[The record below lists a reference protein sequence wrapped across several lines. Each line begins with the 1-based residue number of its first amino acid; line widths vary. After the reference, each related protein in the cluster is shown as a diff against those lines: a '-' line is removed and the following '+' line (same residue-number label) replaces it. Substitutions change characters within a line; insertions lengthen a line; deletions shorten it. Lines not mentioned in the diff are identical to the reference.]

1 MAKKIVNHTRCRFSV
16 FHGVAMTTAESSA
29 HQSVPA
35 HSSGLAKS
43 PALVPHPTMSRTHA
57 EADLACRMPSDN
69 MAADVPLVRLG
80 RWLLQQGYHFVTPT
94 PATHARV
101 NTRSGLGVAQS
112 LQDVF
117 GWSRPF
123 SPSLLPLPVLGWLDD
138 GHIIESR
145 DGLLRSKVRFSTLQ
159 DSLYVHS
166 AYPTLDDNAVFFGPD
181 TYRFAALIQRT
192 LSHSRVRVECI
203 VDIGC
208 GTGAGGI
215 IAYKALKHAPA
226 QVILS
231 DINAEA
237 LRYAH
242 VNAELAGTPITSY
255 RQGDL
260 FDVIDEPV
268 DLIVANP
275 PYLLDP
281 GARLYR
287 HGGGEL
293 GSGLSTRIVVEGL
306 PHLSAQGTLIL
317 YTGSPIVDCRD
328 TFWESIASVVQS
340 ANVHYD
346 YAELDPDVF
355 GEELDTPAYS
365 HVDRIAAVA
374 LVITKSGPEQNTADL
389 AR

>member
-1 MAKKIVNHTRCRFSV
+1 MSKTAALAQYPAASHTGAGGRTAGCRPGFS
-16 FHGVAMTTAESSA
+16 T
-29 HQSVPA
+29 
-35 HSSGLAKS
+35 
-43 PALVPHPTMSRTHA
+43 
-57 EADLACRMPSDN
+57 
-69 MAADVPLVRLG
+69 AADDPILRLG
-80 RWLLQQGYHFVTPT
+80 RWLQQQGFSFVTPT

-101 NTRSGLGVAQS
+101 NARPGAGVAQS
-112 LQDVF
+112 LRDIF

-123 SPSLLPLPVLGWLDD
+123 SPALLPPPVLRWLED
-138 GHIIESR
+138 GNVLESG
-145 DGLLRSKVRFSTLQ
+145 DGLVRSKVRFSTLG

-166 AYPTLDDNAVFFGPD
+166 AYPTIDSDAVFFGPD

-192 LSHSRVRVECI
+192 LAASRAKVDRI

-215 IAYKALKHAPA
+215 VAAKTLQHAAA
-226 QVILS
+226 QLILT
-231 DINAEA
+231 DINAAA
-237 LRYAH
+237 LRYARI
-242 VNAELAGTPITSY
+242 NAELAATPNTSF

-260 FDVIDEPV
+260 FAVIDEPV

-287 HGGGEL
+287 HGGGEM

-306 PHLSAQGTLIL
+306 PRLSAHGTLIL
-317 YTGSPIVDCRD
+317 YTGSPIVDGRD
-328 TFWESIASVVQS
+328 TFWESVAAAVQTV
-340 ANVHYD
+340 NVRCD

-355 GEELDTPAYS
+355 GEELDVPAYAQ
-365 HVDRIAAVA
+365 VDRIAVVA
-374 LVITKSGPEQNTADL
+374 LVVTKSGPGLNNPAPA

>member
-1 MAKKIVNHTRCRFSV
+1 MLG
-16 FHGVAMTTAESSA
+16 FH
-29 HQSVPA
+29 
-35 HSSGLAKS
+35 
-43 PALVPHPTMSRTHA
+43 
-57 EADLACRMPSDN
+57 MPDE
-69 MAADVPLVRLG
+69 DPVLRLG
-80 RWLLQQGYHFVTPT
+80 RWLQQQGYRFVTST

-101 NTRSGLGVAQS
+101 NARQGAGVAQS

-123 SPSLLPLPVLGWLDD
+123 SPALLPLPVLRWLDD
-138 GHIIESR
+138 GDVMESR
-145 DGLLRSKVRFSTLQ
+145 AGLLRSKVRFSTLQ
-159 DSLYVHS
+159 GSLYVHS
-166 AYPTLDDNAVFFGPD
+166 AYPTIEDEAVFFGPD
-181 TYRFAALIQRT
+181 TYRFGALIQRI
-192 LSHSRVRVECI
+192 LAQSPAKIDCL

-215 IAYKALKHAPA
+215 IAAKTLKHAAA
-226 QVILS
+226 QVILT
-231 DINAEA
+231 DINATA
-237 LRYAH
+237 LRYAR
-242 VNAELAGTPITSY
+242 VNAELAATPNTSF

-260 FDVIDEPV
+260 FEVIDQPV

-306 PHLSAQGTLIL
+306 PHLTEHGTLIL
-317 YTGSPIVDCRD
+317 YTGSPIVDGRD
-328 TFWESIASVVQS
+328 TFWESIASALHTS
-340 ANVHYD
+340 NVRYD

-355 GEELDTPAYS
+355 GEELDTPAYLYS
-365 HVDRIAAVA
+365 QVERIAAVA
-374 LVITKSGPEQNTADL
+374 LVVTKSGPGLNNPAPA